1 MKLLDKVKGILFDEE
16 EIEIPEIKS
25 EPKKE
30 VKKEVVEE
38 NPIKE
43 IKIPKDDFKD
53 TEYRSESTFTFPIDF
68 EDDEVIVKEEV
79 KPKIEEKK
87 IKRPEKRDYSDF
99 LSRKEEK
106 KHFKPTPIIS
116 PVYGV
121 LDQNYKKEDVVVK
134 KDILRRPNELSLEEV
149 RKRAFGSLEDDID
162 AKNSCETNCE
172 LVPYNFVK
180 YNLSSDSTSLKTNL
194 TVTKELKIEDK
205 VEVKK
210 EVNEPVEKPVD
221 KTKTIG
227 ELIEEDS
234 MSLDIPKIDS
244 IEETQDEY
252 NKDVPNDIVPTNSIE
267 DLLSRHEE
275 SDIVN
280 DKKTNNDVLEDNKL
294 NDIDD
299 DEADLF
305 SLIDSM
311 YEEKGE

>member
-16 EIEIPEIKS
+16 EIEIPEIKN
-25 EPKKE
+25 ETKKE
-30 VKKEVVEE
+30 IKKEVVEE

-68 EDDEVIVKEEV
+68 DDEEEVIVKEEV
-79 KPKIEEKK
+79 KPRVEEKK
-87 IKRPEKRDYSDF
+87 IKKVEKRDYSDF
-99 LSRKEEK
+99 LNRKEEK

-149 RKRAFGSLEDDID
+149 RKRAFGSLEDEID
-162 AKNSCETNCE
+162 
-172 LVPYNFVK
+172 
-180 YNLSSDSTSLKTNL
+180 DNL

-205 VEVKK
+205 I
-210 EVNEPVEKPVD
+210 EVNKSSLEPVMEEPID

-227 ELIEEDS
+227 ELIEEDN
-234 MSLDIPKIDS
+234 MNLDIPKIDS
-244 IEETQDEY
+244 IEENNAEY
-252 NKDVPNDIVPTNSIE
+252 NNDVPTNSIE
-267 DLLSRHEE
+267 DLLNRHE
-275 SDIVN
+275 
-280 DKKTNNDVLEDNKL
+280 DVVKEEDNNKEFEDNN

-299 DEADLF
+299 EEADLF

>member
-68 EDDEVIVKEEV
+68 EDDEVIVKEEI

-87 IKRPEKRDYSDF
+87 IKKPEKRDYSDF

-162 AKNSCETNCE
+162 A
-172 LVPYNFVK
+172 
-180 YNLSSDSTSLKTNL
+180 NL

-210 EVNEPVEKPVD
+210 EVNQPVEKPVD

-244 IEETQDEY
+244 IEETQNEY

-267 DLLSRHEE
+267 DLLGRHEE

-280 DKKTNNDVLEDNKL
+280 NKEANNDVLEDNKL